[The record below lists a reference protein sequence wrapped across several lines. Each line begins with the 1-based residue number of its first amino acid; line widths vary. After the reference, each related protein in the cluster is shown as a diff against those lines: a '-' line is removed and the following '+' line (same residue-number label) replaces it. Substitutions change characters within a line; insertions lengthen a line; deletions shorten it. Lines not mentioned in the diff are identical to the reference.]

1 MNGITSHDF
10 ISPLETRRQFHFRK
24 CQSPKR
30 VFSKYIQKI
39 KYFTRDFIVWQI
51 FGKYENLNFCKQKSK
66 IFALILSGN
75 KISNLLILSLFWRI
89 YENLNPGF
97 ELN

>member
-1 MNGITSHDF
+1 MNGITSRDY

-30 VFSKYIQKI
+30 VFSKYVQKI
-39 KYFTRDFIVWQI
+39 KYFTRDFIFRQI
-51 FGKYENLNFCKQKSK
+51 FGKYDSSNFQKSK
-66 IFALILSGN
+66 MFALILSGN

-89 YENLNPGF
+89 CENLNPGF